1 MDTNEKLDL
10 FRDMVF
16 QNTEESVAAQIRT
29 FEESLEKVLNDHQR
43 EKTSKNKIIIETE
56 KEDVNKERNKQ
67 IAQLQLQM
75 QRDLHKE
82 QQKLK
87 EEIFEQVHHQ
97 LTAFMQTEAYLELLE
112 QKIKRALSIAGS
124 EDIKI
129 YVDPVDANKVAE
141 LEKRTGHTVAVSDR
155 SFLGGIRGVISSRN
169 MLIDYSFLKKME
181 AERENFS
188 FDFVEEE
195 DAL

>member
-56 KEDVNKERNKQ
+56 KEDVHKERNKQ

-87 EEIFEQVHHQ
+87 EKIFEQVHQQ
-97 LTAFMQTEAYLELLE
+97 LTAFMNTEQYLDLLE
-112 QKIKRALSIAGS
+112 EKIKRALSIAGS

-129 YVDPVDANKVAE
+129 YVDPVDTNKVAE
-141 LEKRTGHTVAVSDR
+141 LEKRTGHSVVVSDR
-155 SFLGGIRGVISSRN
+155 SFLGGIRGVITSRN